1 MNGKKYYEWSKHYD
15 PQKLELECLYSHG
28 IDFNASTVLEVGCG
42 TGRFTERILPTCKEV
57 LSIDPDRDAL
67 DVLQKNIRSA
77 KLSLKLGTLETLQIK
92 ENYFDYVVF
101 PWSMYLIVNKLK
113 NLKIAYNSLKFG
125 GKLIVLQAKSGEYE
139 NEIAQL
145 YSSYD
150 SLSEY
155 YSAWSVLEQLIK
167 NVFGN
172 VVCDSLCTYF
182 YFDTIDQ
189 LIENSLFFIEDE
201 EGILPGCEAIEDL
214 KKRLTSYISLN
225 GQIKMTDIVDVF
237 ISKKGF
243 KYE

>member
-28 IDFNASTVLEVGCG
+28 IDFTSSKVLEVGCG
-42 TGRFTERILPTCKEV
+42 TGRFTERILPICKEV
-57 LSIDPDRDAL
+57 LSIDPDREAL
-67 DVLQKNIRSA
+67 YVLKKYIQSD
-77 KLSLKLGTLETLQIK
+77 KLSVELGTLETLQLK

-101 PWSMYLIVNKLK
+101 PWSMYLIADKLK
-113 NLKIAYNSLKFG
+113 NLEIAYKSLRFG
-125 GKLIVLQAKSGEYE
+125 GKLIVLQAKAGEYE
-139 NEIAQL
+139 SEIAQL
-145 YSSYD
+145 YNSYD
-150 SLSEY
+150 SLNEY

-189 LIENSLFFIEDE
+189 LIDNSLFFIEDE
-201 EGILPGCEAIEDL
+201 EGILPSCEVIEGL
-214 KKRLTSYISLN
+214 KKRLTTYISSN

-237 ISKKGF
+237 ISKKEF